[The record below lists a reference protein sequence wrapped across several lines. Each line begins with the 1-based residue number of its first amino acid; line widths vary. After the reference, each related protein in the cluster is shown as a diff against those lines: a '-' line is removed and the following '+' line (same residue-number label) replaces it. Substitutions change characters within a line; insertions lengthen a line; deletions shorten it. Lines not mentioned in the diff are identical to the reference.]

1 MNGQAI
7 EIDGLMKRFAHTEAL
22 RGLSLAVPRGSVC
35 GFLGRNGAGK
45 TTTIK
50 ILMGML
56 RADAGTARV
65 LGLDIADPE
74 ASVAVRKGIG
84 FVSENKELYPYMTVA
99 EMIRFVRGFFPGWRR
114 DLEERYLKLFDLPA
128 GRRLPKLSK
137 GMNSKLQLL
146 LALCRG
152 AELLILDEPTEGL
165 DPAVVEDVLQAVVTL
180 AGDGET
186 TVFFA
191 SHQLTEVEQIADR
204 VCIIE
209 DGAAVLNESLDE
221 LRANYRVVQV
231 VFDGPAGAAAFESPG
246 IERADASGR
255 TMSLLVSRGVDGV
268 VEQARARQAVS
279 VDVRPV
285 SLKEIFLGTVRTKS

>member
-1 MNGQAI
+1 MSDQAI
-7 EIDGLMKRFAHTEAL
+7 EIDGLVKRFHRTEAL
-22 RGLSLAVPRGSVC
+22 RGLSLTVPRGSVC

-56 RADAGTARV
+56 RADAGAARV
-65 LGLDIADPE
+65 LGFDVEDPE
-74 ASVAVRKGIG
+74 ASVAMRKRIG

-99 EMIRFVRGFFPGWRR
+99 EMIHFVRGFFPGWRR
-114 DLEERYLKLFDLPA
+114 DLEERYLKQFELPA
-128 GRRLPKLSK
+128 ERRLPKLSK

-165 DPAVVEDVLQAVVTL
+165 DPAVIEDALQAVVTL
-180 AGDGET
+180 AAEAGT
-186 TVFFA
+186 TVFFS
-191 SHQLTEVEQIADR
+191 SHQLAEVEQIADR

-209 DGAAVLNESLDE
+209 NGAAVLNESLDE
-221 LRANYRVVQV
+221 LRARYRVVQV
-231 VFDGPAGAAAFESPG
+231 VFDGPAGEAAFEAPG
-246 IERADASGR
+246 IERMDASGR
-255 TMSLLVSRGVDGV
+255 VMSLLVSHGVDGV

-285 SLKEIFLGTVRTKS
+285 SLKEIFLETVRAKA

>member
-1 MNGQAI
+1 MSDQAI
-7 EIDGLMKRFAHTEAL
+7 EIDGLVKRFHRTEAL
-22 RGLSLAVPRGSVC
+22 RGLSLTVPRGSVC

-56 RADAGTARV
+56 RADAGAARV
-65 LGLDIADPE
+65 LGFDVEDPE
-74 ASVAVRKGIG
+74 ASVAMRKRIG

-99 EMIRFVRGFFPGWRR
+99 EMIHFVRGFFPGWRR
-114 DLEERYLKLFDLPA
+114 DLEERYLKQFELPA
-128 GRRLPKLSK
+128 ERRLPKLSK

-152 AELLILDEPTEGL
+152 AELLILDEATEGL
-165 DPAVVEDVLQAVVTL
+165 DPAVIEDALQAVVTL
-180 AGDGET
+180 AAEAGT
-186 TVFFA
+186 TVFFS
-191 SHQLTEVEQIADR
+191 SHQLAEVEQIADR

-209 DGAAVLNESLDE
+209 NGAAVLNESLDE
-221 LRANYRVVQV
+221 LRARYRVVQV
-231 VFDGPAGAAAFESPG
+231 VFDGPAGEAAFEAPG
-246 IERADASGR
+246 IERMDASGR
-255 TMSLLVSRGVDGV
+255 VMSLLVSHGVDGV

-285 SLKEIFLGTVRTKS
+285 SLKEIFLETVRAKA

>member
-7 EIDGLMKRFAHTEAL
+7 EIEGLTKRFHQTEAL
-22 RGLSLAVPRGSVC
+22 RGLSLIVPRGSVC
-35 GFLGRNGAGK
+35 GFLGRNGSGK

-56 RADAGTARV
+56 RADAGMAQV
-65 LGLDIADPE
+65 LGLDTADPE
-74 ASVAVRKGIG
+74 ASVAMRKRIG

-114 DLEERYLKLFDLPA
+114 DLEERYLKVFDLPPQ
-128 GRRLPKLSK
+128 RRLPKLSK

-165 DPAVVEDVLQAVVTL
+165 DPAVTEDVLQAVVAL
-180 AGDGET
+180 AAADGT
-186 TVFFA
+186 TVFFS
-191 SHQLTEVEQIADR
+191 SHQLGEVEQIADR

-221 LRANYRVVQV
+221 LRASYRLVQV
-231 VFDGPAGAAAFESPG
+231 VFDGPAGEAAFEAPG
-246 IERADASGR
+246 IERVDAGGR
-255 TMSLLVSRGVDGV
+255 VMSLLVSHGVDGV
-268 VEQARARQAVS
+268 VEQARARHAVS

-285 SLKEIFLGTVRTKS
+285 SLKEIFLGSVRTKA